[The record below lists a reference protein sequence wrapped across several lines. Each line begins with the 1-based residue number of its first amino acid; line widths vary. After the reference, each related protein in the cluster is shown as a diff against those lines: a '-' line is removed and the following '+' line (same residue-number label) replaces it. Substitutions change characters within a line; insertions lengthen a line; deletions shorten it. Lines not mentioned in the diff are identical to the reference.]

1 MRTIIGRSISS
12 IVLFRILSY
21 AAYDMPKPFK
31 DLIKGMQTVTIEL
44 DIPMQILKTEDKD
57 IIIAD
62 ITGIL
67 MNKRT
72 YTSEQLAEYD
82 LEQYNADNNADE
94 SENNILARFGS
105 DIYETGDIV
114 EKQADEIKEI
124 ECVIAE
130 TLDAEGYLA
139 KNIICNVG
147 IEDPKANK
155 VMTNVN
161 DDAENAR
168 KADGDEIL
176 FEPDM
181 NYITCEMLQM
191 KIHPKELEQLSPNGE
206 FSLTSFNDE
215 IKTHKFKLCAEPT
228 GEIED
233 EQGGG
238 SEFLDFEQIWNPE
251 IVKLSPNK
259 TRPFQYNHH
268 F

>member
-1 MRTIIGRSISS
+1 
-12 IVLFRILSY
+12 
-21 AAYDMPKPFK
+21 MPKPFK

-57 IIIAD
+57 VIIAD

-155 VMTNVN
+155 VMTKGN
-161 DDAENAR
+161 DDADSAR

-191 KIHPKELEQLSPNGE
+191 KIHPKELETLRDMNDE
-206 FSLTSFNDE
+206 YTFTSFNEE
-215 IKTHKFKLCAEPT
+215 ISAHVFKLC
-228 GEIED
+228 IETND
-233 EQGGG
+233 GTEG
-238 SEFLDFEQIWNPE
+238 DPE
-251 IVKLSPNK
+251 IPEIIKKAANK
-259 TRPFQYNHH
+259 TQHFHFNHQ
-268 F
+268 FD